1 MARSSAYWAAN
12 PYRNADHAPEGS
24 APCADLPAQQAERFQ
39 RVRAALRELPGV
51 AEQVRFMGHPWGWA
65 WEYAVGSRKVCW
77 VHPIPPVASATFTLT
92 DDEESKVLAIPR
104 LAEPIRHALRDAQRT
119 GPLKWC
125 WIALPDRRHVNAF
138 LGLARRKAE
147 WVGLRAPIRRS
158 AAS

>member
-12 PYRNADHAPEGS
+12 LYRNADQTPDPS
-24 APCADLPAQQAERFQ
+24 APYADLPARPAERFR
-39 RVRAALRELPGV
+39 RVRTALRELPGV

-65 WEYAVGSRKVCW
+65 WEYAIGPRKVCW
-77 VHPIPPVASATFTLT
+77 VHPIPPIASATFTLT
-92 DDEESKVLAIPR
+92 DDEERKVLAIAR
-104 LAEPIRHALRDAQRT
+104 LAEPIRQALREAQRT

-125 WIALPDRRHVNAF
+125 WISLPDRRHVDAF

-147 WVGLRAPIRRS
+147 WVGLRAPVRRS

>member
-12 PYRNADHAPEGS
+12 PYRNPDETPDPDAPY
-24 APCADLPAQQAERFQ
+24 AVLPPQQAERFR
-39 RVRAALRELPGV
+39 RVRTALGALPGV
-51 AEQVRFMGHPWGWA
+51 AEQVRFMGNPWGWA

-92 DDEESKVLAIPR
+92 NDEESKVLAVAR
-104 LAEPIRHALRDAQRT
+104 LPDLIRNAVRDAQRT

-125 WIALPDRRHVNAF
+125 WISLPDRRHVDAF

-147 WVGLRAPIRRS
+147 WVGLRSPTRRS
-158 AAS
+158 A

>member
-12 PYRNADHAPEGS
+12 PYRNPDETPDAAAPY
-24 APCADLPAQQAERFQ
+24 AVLTPQQAERFR
-39 RVRAALRELPGV
+39 RVRTALGALPGV
-51 AEQVRFMGHPWGWA
+51 AEQVRFMGNPWGWA

-92 DDEESKVLAIPR
+92 NDEESKVLAIAR
-104 LAEPIRHALRDAQRT
+104 LPDPIRNAVRDAQRT

-125 WIALPDRRHVNAF
+125 WISLPDRRHVDAF

-147 WVGLRAPIRRS
+147 WVGLRSPPRRS